1 MQQLVFEYSGWYVLI
16 CLLVALTAAL
26 FLYFRTNEIPE
37 SYKFWKY
44 GLAFLRFVSVFTI
57 ALLLLSPLWRR
68 NNTKLQKPILVI
80 AQDASTSVGDFLD
93 KKDPDYLLQ
102 LNKMVDNLK
111 KDYQVETFSFGEKIT
126 NGLPDKFSDR
136 VTNISELLEQLSTRF
151 AGSKLGGVVLASD
164 GIYNQGSNPLYTA
177 AKLNTPVYTIGMGD
191 TSTKKDLIIN
201 RIFHNQM
208 VYAGDEL
215 EVQADIIAKNLDGKN
230 SKISLVEVNAGKTK
244 TLKSVDFKIDK
255 SSFFNSFS
263 LTIPA
268 SLPGTRYLR
277 IIASPVEGEVSKINN
292 SRDFVVTVLDGR
304 QKVLIFAQSPHP
316 DMGAMRQS
324 LDANKNIEV
333 KTAFLGDPVP
343 NFAEY
348 DLIILHQLPAPG
360 RNFAPL
366 LKEIKDLRKSHW
378 WVAGAQTDFKALNDF
393 QDLNNLRINSNL
405 GAESEALW
413 NKNFNLFNGETEWP
427 QKIDRYPPL
436 QVPFG
441 DVEANTVGQVL
452 LYQRIKNVGTSYP
465 LLTLGEN
472 NGVRSALF
480 LGDGLWKWRLA
491 NFQIYENHEVFD
503 GLIGKINQ
511 YLSVKRDN
519 RRFKVTVGKPVY
531 DENESVSFVG
541 ELYNASYEL
550 INTPDVNLAVR
561 NNDGKEYNF
570 LFNRVG
576 KGYQLNAGVLPSG
589 SYNFKATTSYNGK
602 EWTSDGQF
610 TVQPLQFEF
619 INITADHNILKAIST
634 ESGGQF
640 FGQKELNELYAI
652 IKKSADLKPVLVT
665 EKSSQ
670 TFLSMPLL
678 LLLLLV
684 ALSLEWGVR
693 RYIGIY

>member
-16 CLLVALTAAL
+16 CLLVAFTAAF
-26 FLYFRTNEIPE
+26 FLYFRTNEMPE
-37 SYKFWKY
+37 SYASWKF
-44 GLAFLRFVSVFTI
+44 GLAFLRFISVFII

-68 NNTKLQKPILVI
+68 NITKLQKPILVI
-80 AQDASTSVGDFLD
+80 AQDASTSVGDFL
-93 KKDPDYLLQ
+93 KKNDPDYLSN
-102 LNKMVDNLK
+102 LNEMVDNLK
-111 KDYQVETFSFGEKIT
+111 KDYQVETFSFGEKMV
-126 NGLPDKFSDR
+126 NELPDKFSDR
-136 VTNISELLEQLSTRF
+136 VTNISELLEELSTRF
-151 AGSKLGGVVLASD
+151 AGSKIGGVVLASD

-177 AKLNTPVYTIGMGD
+177 AKLNVPIYTVGLGD
-191 TSTKKDLIIN
+191 TSTRKDLIIN
-201 RIFHNQM
+201 RIFHNQI
-208 VYAGDEL
+208 VYAGDEM
-215 EVQADIIAKNLDGKN
+215 EVQIDVLAKNLLGKG

-244 TLKSVDFKIDK
+244 LLKSVDFKIDK

-268 SLPGTRYLR
+268 SLPGTKYFR

-316 DMGAMRQS
+316 DMGALRQS
-324 LDANKNIEV
+324 FSANKNIEV

-348 DLIILHQLPAPG
+348 DLIILHQLPAVG
-360 RNFAPL
+360 RNFEPVI
-366 LKEIKDLRKSHW
+366 KQIKDLGKSHW
-378 WVAGAQTDFKALNDF
+378 WIAGAQTDFKALNDF
-393 QDLNNLRINSNL
+393 QELNSLRINSNL
-405 GAESEALW
+405 GAESESLW
-413 NKNFNLFNGETEWP
+413 NKNFNLFNGEPEWP
-427 QKIDRYPPL
+427 QKTDRYPPI

-441 DVEANTVGQVL
+441 DIEANNAGQVL

-480 LGDGLWKWRLA
+480 IGDGLWKWRLS
-491 NFQIYENHEVFD
+491 NFQMYENHEVFD
-503 GLIGKINQ
+503 GLMGKITQ

-519 RRFKVTVGKPVY
+519 RRFRVTTGKPVY
-531 DENESVSFVG
+531 DENEPVSFVG

-550 INTPDVNLAVR
+550 INTPEVNLALK
-561 NNDGKEYNF
+561 NTEGKEYKF

-576 KGYQLNAGVLPSG
+576 KGYQLNAGVLPTG
-589 SYNFKATTSYNGK
+589 SYSYEATTSYNGK
-602 EWTSDGQF
+602 EWKSDGQF

-634 ESGGQF
+634 ESEGQF
-640 FGQKELNELYAI
+640 FGQKELNELYAS
-652 IKKSADLKPVLVT
+652 IKKSAALKPVLVT

-670 TFLSMPLL
+670 TLLSMPLL

-684 ALSLEWGVR
+684 ALSLEWAIR

>member
-16 CLLVALTAAL
+16 CLLVAFTAAF
-26 FLYFRTNEIPE
+26 FLYFRTNEMPE
-37 SYKFWKY
+37 SYASWKF
-44 GLAFLRFVSVFTI
+44 GLAFLRFISVFII

-68 NNTKLQKPILVI
+68 NITKLQKPILVI
-80 AQDASTSVGDFLD
+80 AQDASTSVGDFL
-93 KKDPDYLLQ
+93 KKNDPDYLPN
-102 LNKMVDNLK
+102 LNEMVDNLK
-111 KDYQVETFSFGEKIT
+111 KDYQVETFSFGEKMV
-126 NGLPDKFSDR
+126 NELPDKFSDR
-136 VTNISELLEQLSTRF
+136 VTNMSELLEELSTRF
-151 AGSKLGGVVLASD
+151 AGSKIGGVVLASD

-177 AKLNTPVYTIGMGD
+177 AKLNVPIYTVGMGD
-191 TSTKKDLIIN
+191 TSTRRDLIIN
-201 RIFHNQM
+201 RIFHNQI
-208 VYAGDEL
+208 VYAGDEM
-215 EVQADIIAKNLDGKN
+215 EVQIDVLAKNLIGKG

-244 TLKSVDFKIDK
+244 LLKSVDFKIDK

-268 SLPGTRYLR
+268 SSPGTKYFR

-316 DMGAMRQS
+316 DMGALRQS
-324 LDANKNIEV
+324 FSANKNIEV

-348 DLIILHQLPAPG
+348 DLIILHQLPAVG
-360 RNFAPL
+360 RNFAPVI
-366 LKEIKDLRKSHW
+366 KQIKDLRKSHW
-378 WVAGAQTDFKALNDF
+378 WIAGAQTDFKALNDF
-393 QDLNNLRINSNL
+393 QDVNSLRINSNL
-405 GAESEALW
+405 GAESESLW
-413 NKNFNLFNGETEWP
+413 NKNFNLFSGEPEWP
-427 QKIDRYPPL
+427 QKTARYPPI

-441 DVEANTVGQVL
+441 DIEANNAGQVL
-452 LYQRIKNVGTSYP
+452 LYQKIKNVGTSYP

-480 LGDGLWKWRLA
+480 IGDGLWKWRLA
-491 NFQIYENHEVFD
+491 NFQLYENHEVFD
-503 GLIGKINQ
+503 GLMGKITQ

-519 RRFKVTVGKPVY
+519 RRFRVTTGKPVY
-531 DENESVSFVG
+531 DENEPVSFVG

-550 INTPDVNLAVR
+550 INTPEVNLALK
-561 NNDGKEYNF
+561 NTEGKEYKF

-576 KGYQLNAGVLPSG
+576 KGYQLNAGVLPTG
-589 SYNFKATTSYNGK
+589 SYSYEATTSYNGK
-602 EWTSDGQF
+602 EWKSEGQF

-634 ESGGQF
+634 ESEGQF
-640 FGQKELNELYAI
+640 FGQKELNELYAS
-652 IKKSADLKPVLVT
+652 IKKSAALKPVLVT

-670 TFLSMPLL
+670 TLLSMPLL

-684 ALSLEWGVR
+684 ALSLEWAIR

>member
-1 MQQLVFEYSGWYVLI
+1 MQQLVFEYSGWYILI

-44 GLAFLRFVSVFTI
+44 GLAFLRFISVFTI

-68 NNTKLQKPILVI
+68 NITKLQKPILVI
-80 AQDASTSVGDFLD
+80 AQDASTSVGDFLE
-93 KKDPDYLLQ
+93 KKDPNYISQ
-102 LNKMVDNLK
+102 LNDMVDNLK
-111 KDYQVETFSFGEKIT
+111 NDYQVETFSFGEKILK
-126 NGLPDKFSDR
+126 GLPDKFSDR
-136 VTNISELLEQLSTRF
+136 VTNISDLLEDLSTRF
-151 AGSKLGGVVLASD
+151 EGSKLGGVVLASD

-177 AKLNTPVYTIGMGD
+177 AKLAVPIYTVGMGD
-191 TSTKKDLIIN
+191 TSTRKDLIIN
-201 RIFHNQM
+201 RIFHNQI

-215 EVQADIIAKNLDGKN
+215 EVQADIIAKNLDGKS

-244 TLKSVDFKIDK
+244 LLKSVDFKIDK

-277 IIASPVEGEVSKINN
+277 LIASPVEGEVSKVNN

-316 DMGAMRQS
+316 DMGALRQS

-348 DLIILHQLPAPG
+348 DLVILHQLPAPG
-360 RNFAPL
+360 RNFAPVI
-366 LKEIKDLRKSHW
+366 KQIKDLRKSHW
-378 WVAGAQTDFKALNDF
+378 WIAGAQTDFKALNDF

-405 GAESEALW
+405 GAESESLW
-413 NKNFNLFNGETEWP
+413 NKNFNLFEGESEWP
-427 QKIDRYPPL
+427 QKTARYPPL

-441 DVEANTVGQVL
+441 DVEANNVGQVL
-452 LYQRIKNVGTSYP
+452 LYQKIKNVGTSYP

-472 NGVRSALF
+472 NGLRSALF
-480 LGDGLWKWRLA
+480 LGDGLWKWRLS

-503 GLIGKINQ
+503 GLIGKITQ

-531 DENESVSFVG
+531 DENESVSFTG

-550 INTPDVNLAVR
+550 INTPDVNLSVKNA
-561 NNDGKEYNF
+561 DGKEYNF
-570 LFNRVG
+570 LLNRVG
-576 KGYQLNAGVLPSG
+576 KGYQLNAGVLPTG
-589 SYNFKATTSYNGK
+589 SYNYKATASYNGK
-602 EWTSDGQF
+602 DWSSEGQF

-634 ESGGQF
+634 ESAGQF
-640 FGQKELNELYAI
+640 FGQKELKELYEV
-652 IKKSADLKPVLVT
+652 IKKSAALKPVLIT

-670 TFLSMPLL
+670 TLLSMPLL

-684 ALSLEWGVR
+684 ALSLEWGIR

>member
-80 AQDASTSVGDFLD
+80 AQDASTSVGDFLE

-316 DMGAMRQS
+316 DMGAFRQS

-360 RNFAPL
+360 RNFAPVI
-366 LKEIKDLRKSHW
+366 KQIKDLRKSHW

-503 GLIGKINQ
+503 GLIGKITQ

-561 NNDGKEYNF
+561 NNDGKQYNF

-576 KGYQLNAGVLPSG
+576 KGYQLNAGVLPTG

-652 IKKSADLKPVLVT
+652 IKKSAALKPVLVT

-693 RYIGIY
+693 RYIGVY

>member
-80 AQDASTSVGDFLD
+80 AQDASTSVGDFLE

-191 TSTKKDLIIN
+191 TSIKKDLIIN
-201 RIFHNQM
+201 RIFHNEM

-316 DMGAMRQS
+316 DMGALRQS

-360 RNFAPL
+360 RNFAPVI
-366 LKEIKDLRKSHW
+366 KQIKDLRKSHW

-503 GLIGKINQ
+503 GLIGKITQ

-576 KGYQLNAGVLPSG
+576 KGYQLNAGVLPTG

>member
-1 MQQLVFEYSGWYVLI
+1 
-16 CLLVALTAAL
+16 
-26 FLYFRTNEIPE
+26 
-37 SYKFWKY
+37 
-44 GLAFLRFVSVFTI
+44 LAFLRFISVFTI

-68 NNTKLQKPILVI
+68 NITKLQKPILVI
-80 AQDASTSVGDFLD
+80 AQDASTSVGDFLE
-93 KKDPDYLLQ
+93 KKDPDYLPQ
-102 LNKMVDNLK
+102 LNDMVDNLK
-111 KDYQVETFSFGEKIT
+111 NDYQVETFSFGEKIL

-136 VTNISELLEQLSTRF
+136 VTNISDLLEELSTRF
-151 AGSKLGGVVLASD
+151 EGSKLGGVVLASD

-177 AKLNTPVYTIGMGD
+177 AKLAVPIYTVGMGD
-191 TSTKKDLIIN
+191 TATRKDLIIN
-201 RIFHNQM
+201 RIFHNQI

-215 EVQADIIAKNLDGKN
+215 EVQADIIAKNLDGKS
-230 SKISLVEVNAGKTK
+230 SKISLVEVNAGRTK
-244 TLKSVDFKIDK
+244 ILKSVDFKIDK

-277 IIASPVEGEVSKINN
+277 LIASPVEGEVSKVNN

-316 DMGAMRQS
+316 DMGALRQS

-360 RNFAPL
+360 RNFAPII
-366 LKEIKDLRKSHW
+366 KQIKDLRKSHW
-378 WVAGAQTDFKALNDF
+378 WIAGAQTDFRALNDF

-405 GAESEALW
+405 GAESESLW
-413 NKNFNLFNGETEWP
+413 NKNFNLFDGESEWP
-427 QKIDRYPPL
+427 QKTARYPPL

-441 DVEANTVGQVL
+441 DVEANNVGQVL
-452 LYQRIKNVGTSYP
+452 LYQKIKNVGTSYP

-480 LGDGLWKWRLA
+480 LGDGLWKWRLS
-491 NFQIYENHEVFD
+491 NFQMYENHEVFD
-503 GLIGKINQ
+503 GLIGKISQ

-531 DENESVSFVG
+531 DENESVSFTG

-550 INTPDVNLAVR
+550 INTPDVNLSVKNA
-561 NNDGKEYNF
+561 DGKEYNF
-570 LFNRVG
+570 LLNRVG
-576 KGYQLNAGVLPSG
+576 KGYQLNAGVLPTG

-602 EWTSDGQF
+602 EWSSEGQF

-634 ESGGQF
+634 ESAGQF
-640 FGQKELNELYAI
+640 FGQKELNELYVV
-652 IKKSADLKPVLVT
+652 IKKSAALKPVLIT

-670 TFLSMPLL
+670 TLLSMPLL

-684 ALSLEWGVR
+684 ALSLEWGIR

>member
-1 MQQLVFEYSGWYVLI
+1 MQQLVFEYSGWYALI

-80 AQDASTSVGDFLD
+80 AQDASTSVGDFLE
-93 KKDPDYLLQ
+93 KKDPYYLSQ

-201 RIFHNQM
+201 RIFHNQI

-277 IIASPVEGEVSKINN
+277 IIASPVEVSKINN

-316 DMGAMRQS
+316 DMGALRQS

-360 RNFAPL
+360 RNFAPVI
-366 LKEIKDLRKSHW
+366 KQIKDLRKSHW

-491 NFQIYENHEVFD
+491 NFQMYENHEVFD
-503 GLIGKINQ
+503 GLIGKITQ

-576 KGYQLNAGVLPSG
+576 KGYQLNAGVLPTG

-640 FGQKELNELYAI
+640 FGQKELNDLYEI
-652 IKKSADLKPVLVT
+652 IKKSAALKPVLVT

>member
-1 MQQLVFEYSGWYVLI
+1 
-16 CLLVALTAAL
+16 
-26 FLYFRTNEIPE
+26 
-37 SYKFWKY
+37 
-44 GLAFLRFVSVFTI
+44 
-57 ALLLLSPLWRR
+57 
-68 NNTKLQKPILVI
+68 
-80 AQDASTSVGDFLD
+80 
-93 KKDPDYLLQ
+93 
-102 LNKMVDNLK
+102 
-111 KDYQVETFSFGEKIT
+111 VETFSFGEKIL
-126 NGLPDKFSDR
+126 NGLPEKFSDR
-136 VTNISELLEQLSTRF
+136 VTNISDLLEELSTRF
-151 AGSKLGGVVLASD
+151 EGSKLGGVVLASD

-177 AKLNTPVYTIGMGD
+177 SKLAVPIYTVGMGD
-191 TSTKKDLIIN
+191 TSTRKDLIIN
-201 RIFHNQM
+201 RIFHNQI

-215 EVQADIIAKNLDGKN
+215 EVQADVIAKNLDGKS
-230 SKISLVEVNAGKTK
+230 SKISLVEVNAGKTRL
-244 TLKSVDFKIDK
+244 LKSVDFKIDK

-277 IIASPVEGEVSKINN
+277 LIASPVEGEVSKVNN

-316 DMGAMRQS
+316 DMGALRQS

-343 NFAEY
+343 NFVEY

-360 RNFAPL
+360 RNFAPII
-366 LKEIKDLRKSHW
+366 KQIKDLKKSHW
-378 WVAGAQTDFKALNDF
+378 WIAGAQTDFKALNDF

-405 GAESEALW
+405 GAESESLW
-413 NKNFNLFNGETEWP
+413 NKNFNLFDGESEWP
-427 QKIDRYPPL
+427 QKTARYPPL

-441 DVEANTVGQVL
+441 DVDANNVGQVL
-452 LYQRIKNVGTSYP
+452 LYQKIKNVGTTYP
-465 LLTLGEN
+465 LLSLGEN
-472 NGVRSALF
+472 NGIRSALF
-480 LGDGLWKWRLA
+480 LGDGLWKWRLS

-503 GLIGKINQ
+503 GLIGKISQ

-550 INTPDVNLAVR
+550 INTPDVNLAVK
-561 NNDGKEYNF
+561 NADGKEYNF
-570 LFNRVG
+570 LLNRVG
-576 KGYQLNAGVLPSG
+576 KGYQLNAGVLPTG
-589 SYNFKATTSYNGK
+589 SYNFKAITSYNGK
-602 EWTSDGQF
+602 EWSSEGQF

-634 ESGGQF
+634 ESAGQF
-640 FGQKELNELYAI
+640 FGQKELNELYAV
-652 IKKSADLKPVLVT
+652 IKKSAALKPVLIT

-670 TFLSMPLL
+670 TLLSMPLL

-684 ALSLEWGVR
+684 ALSLEWGIR